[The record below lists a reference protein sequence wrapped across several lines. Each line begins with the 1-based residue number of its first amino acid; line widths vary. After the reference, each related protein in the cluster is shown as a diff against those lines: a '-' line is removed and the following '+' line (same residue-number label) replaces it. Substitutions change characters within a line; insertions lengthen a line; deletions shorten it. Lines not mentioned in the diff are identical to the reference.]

1 MDEKRIFMIS
11 VIDKEGSINRR
22 YVDTILWILNN
33 ISDFNKKYII
43 QLHSGTNN
51 MDLYQS
57 LEEAIQSDIYA
68 GYIVLLDCLD
78 ENKGCFNPNV
88 MFEFGG
94 IKNLNKPFVVIA
106 IHKDVSKFPFDI
118 KNVNIGFIP
127 EIIKNYIIDVCQ
139 GKADSD
145 IRLWFKKQLK
155 DKEQTE
161 ILNFFPTN
169 ILNLKNNHCYIQKEK
184 KKI

>member
-1 MDEKRIFMIS
+1 M
-11 VIDKEGSINRR
+11 
-22 YVDTILWILNN
+22 
-33 ISDFNKKYII
+33 
-43 QLHSGTNN
+43 
-51 MDLYQS
+51 
-57 LEEAIQSDIYA
+57 
-68 GYIVLLDCLD
+68 
-78 ENKGCFNPNV
+78 
-88 MFEFGG
+88 
-94 IKNLNKPFVVIA
+94 NKPFVVIA

-169 ILNLKNNHCYIQKEK
+169 ISNLKNNHCYIQKEK